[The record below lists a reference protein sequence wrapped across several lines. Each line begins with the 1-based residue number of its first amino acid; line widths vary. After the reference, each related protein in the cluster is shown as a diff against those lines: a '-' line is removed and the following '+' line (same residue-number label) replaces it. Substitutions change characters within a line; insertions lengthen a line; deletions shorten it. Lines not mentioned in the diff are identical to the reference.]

1 MDQPDYE
8 NVVKEAVCA
17 VEAVARVLFPD
28 GRPTLGE
35 VVKSLAGS
43 EPGQIPKT
51 IANTFHGMYGF
62 RNSGEGVGH
71 GGTKGGASTKEIAEY
86 AFAVSA
92 SQIIFLVDFA
102 KSLEEDIRF

>member
-1 MDQPDYE
+1 M
-8 NVVKEAVCA
+8 KEAVCA

-28 GRPTLGE
+28 RGLTLGD

-71 GGTKGGASTKEIAEY
+71 GGTAGGASTKEIAEY
-86 AFAVSA
+86 ALAVSA
-92 SQIIFLVDFA
+92 SQMIFLVDFA
-102 KSLEEDIRF
+102 ESSQEGIPF